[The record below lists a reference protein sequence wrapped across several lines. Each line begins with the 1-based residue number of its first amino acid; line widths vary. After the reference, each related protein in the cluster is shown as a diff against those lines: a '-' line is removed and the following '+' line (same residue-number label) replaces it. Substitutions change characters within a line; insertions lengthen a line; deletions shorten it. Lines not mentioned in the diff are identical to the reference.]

1 MKLNIMKK
9 LTEFFMKISEKIAI
23 RFGQD
28 PNGMH
33 WAEIKENGSVVSA
46 TVKLTSFEIQ
56 KWISEHNI

>member
-23 RFGQD
+23 RFGQY